1 MDAQKTYRFSIIGGD
16 MRNVK
21 LSELLSED
29 GHEVHTFALDNT
41 GKISQRCSDLREA
54 FALSEIAVGPMPF
67 TSGDG
72 TYLNAPFHPEKIEIA
87 KIADVIRESGFGGLL
102 IGGRVPLALSG
113 VGAVSADLLQRD
125 DLAVLNS
132 VPTAEGAL
140 QIAMEELPYT
150 IRGLRT
156 VVCGMGRV
164 GSTLARLMQRVG
176 ADVTVAARSSRDF
189 AICEAE
195 GLKSCTYS
203 HLRRILPEALLVYNT
218 VPALIFNR
226 ELLDCMNREALLI
239 DRASM
244 PGGTDFEY
252 AAKRRIRTIHA
263 LSLPGKVA
271 PAGAA
276 QIIQKVIYNI
286 LHEKNM
292 YIFI

>member
-54 FALSEIAVGPMPF
+54 FALSDIAVGPMPF

-87 KIADVIRESGFGGLL
+87 KIADVIRESSFGGLL
-102 IGGRVPLALSG
+102 IGGRIPLALSG

-203 HLRRILPEALLVYNT
+203 PLRRILPEALLVYNT
-218 VPALIFNR
+218 VPALIFDR

-239 DRASM
+239 DLASM

-292 YIFI
+292 

>member
-21 LSELLSED
+21 LSELLAED
-29 GHEVHTFALDNT
+29 GHEIHTFALDNT
-41 GKISQRCSDLREA
+41 GKISQRCSDLNEA
-54 FALSEIAVGPMPF
+54 FALSDIVVGPMPF
-67 TSGDG
+67 TAGEG
-72 TYLNAPFHPEKIEIA
+72 TYLNAPFHPEKIEIV
-87 KIADVIRESGFGGLL
+87 KIADKIRETDFRGLL
-102 IGGRVPLALSG
+102 IGGRVPAALSSSG
-113 VGAVSADLLQRD
+113 VAVADLLQRD

-132 VPTAEGAL
+132 IPTAEGAL

-150 IRGLRT
+150 IRGIKT

-164 GSTLARLMQRVG
+164 GSTLARLLQRVG
-176 ADVTVAARSSRDF
+176 ADVTIAARNSRDF

-195 GLKSCTYS
+195 GLRYCTYS
-203 HLRRILPEALLVYNT
+203 QLRKILPDTLLVYNS
-218 VPALIFNR
+218 VPALIFSR
-226 ELLDCMNREALLI
+226 ELLDCMNPEALLI
-239 DRASM
+239 DLASM

-252 AAKRRIRTIHA
+252 AAMRRIRTIHA

-271 PAGAA
+271 PSGAA

-292 YIFI
+292 

>member
-54 FALSEIAVGPMPF
+54 FALSDIAVGPMPF

-87 KIADVIRESGFGGLL
+87 KIADVIRESSFGGLL
-102 IGGRVPLALSG
+102 IGGRIPLALSG

-203 HLRRILPEALLVYNT
+203 HLRRTLPEALLVYNT
-218 VPALIFNR
+218 VPALIFDR

-239 DRASM
+239 DLASM

-292 YIFI
+292 

>member
-54 FALSEIAVGPMPF
+54 FALSDIAVGPMPF

-102 IGGRVPLALSG
+102 IGGRIPLALSG

-218 VPALIFNR
+218 VPALIFDR

-239 DRASM
+239 DLASM

-292 YIFI
+292 

>member
-54 FALSEIAVGPMPF
+54 FALSDIAVGPMPF

-239 DRASM
+239 DLASM

-292 YIFI
+292 

>member
-54 FALSEIAVGPMPF
+54 FALSDIAVGPMPF

-150 IRGLRT
+150 VRGLRT
-156 VVCGMGRV
+156 IVCGMGRV

-203 HLRRILPEALLVYNT
+203 HLCRILPEALLVYNT
-218 VPALIFNR
+218 VPALIFGR
-226 ELLDCMNREALLI
+226 ELLDCMNQEALLI
-239 DRASM
+239 DLASM

-292 YIFI
+292 

>member
-54 FALSEIAVGPMPF
+54 FALSDIAVGPMPF

-176 ADVTVAARSSRDF
+176 ADITVAARSSRDF

-239 DRASM
+239 DLASM

-292 YIFI
+292 

>member
-54 FALSEIAVGPMPF
+54 FALSDIAVGPMPF

-87 KIADVIRESGFGGLL
+87 KIADVIRESSFGGLL
-102 IGGRVPLALSG
+102 IGGRIPLALSG

-218 VPALIFNR
+218 VPALIFDR

-239 DRASM
+239 DLASM

-292 YIFI
+292 

>member
-1 MDAQKTYRFSIIGGD
+1 MDAQKTYRFSIIGRD

-54 FALSEIAVGPMPF
+54 FALSDIAVGPMPF

-239 DRASM
+239 DLASM

-292 YIFI
+292 

>member
-54 FALSEIAVGPMPF
+54 FALSDIAVGPMPF

-87 KIADVIRESGFGGLL
+87 KIADVIREIGFGGLL
-102 IGGRVPLALSG
+102 IGGRIPLALSG

-239 DRASM
+239 DLASM

-252 AAKRRIRTIHA
+252 AAQRRIRTIHA

-292 YIFI
+292 

>member
-54 FALSEIAVGPMPF
+54 FALSDIAVGPMPF

-195 GLKSCTYS
+195 GLQSCTYS

-218 VPALIFNR
+218 VPALIFGR
-226 ELLDCMNREALLI
+226 ELLDCMTREALLI
-239 DRASM
+239 YLASM

-292 YIFI
+292 

>member
-54 FALSEIAVGPMPF
+54 FALSDIAVGPMPF

-150 IRGLRT
+150 VRGLRT
-156 VVCGMGRV
+156 IVCGMGRV

-176 ADVTVAARSSRDF
+176 ADVTVVARSSRDF

-218 VPALIFNR
+218 VPALIFGR
-226 ELLDCMNREALLI
+226 ELLDCMNQEALLI
-239 DRASM
+239 DLASM

-292 YIFI
+292 

>member
-54 FALSEIAVGPMPF
+54 FALSDIAVGPMPF

-102 IGGRVPLALSG
+102 IGGRIPLALSG

-239 DRASM
+239 DLASM

-292 YIFI
+292 